1 MSDVDEDVEL
11 LRRAGVYE
19 SDAAVIEDA
28 IRSLLR
34 SKPELRIELAVA
46 KYRTGRVSRNRAA
59 EIAGL
64 SPEEFK
70 ELLHERAVP
79 REAGFLSDE
88 ERDQK
93 LGDR

>member
-11 LRRAGVYE
+11 LRRAGMYE

-34 SKPELRIELAVA
+34 SKPELRIELAVE
-46 KYRTGRVSRNRAA
+46 KYRTSQVSLNRAA

-70 ELLHERAVP
+70 ELLRERSIP

-88 ERDQK
+88 ERDRK
-93 LGDR
+93 LGEL